1 MRQWLDEGLI
11 TFRFDETNGVENT
24 LDVHKDV
31 HGRQYREINR
41 QSLKATRSIERV
53 RESDQSSTLGS

>member
-24 LDVHKDV
+24 LDAYTKMFT
-31 HGRQYREINR
+31 GGNIG
-41 QSLKATRSIERV
+41 KSIV
-53 RESDQSSTLGS
+53 KV

>member
-24 LDVHKDV
+24 LDAYTKDV

-41 QSLKATRSIERV
+41 QSLKQR
-53 RESDQSSTLGS
+53 G